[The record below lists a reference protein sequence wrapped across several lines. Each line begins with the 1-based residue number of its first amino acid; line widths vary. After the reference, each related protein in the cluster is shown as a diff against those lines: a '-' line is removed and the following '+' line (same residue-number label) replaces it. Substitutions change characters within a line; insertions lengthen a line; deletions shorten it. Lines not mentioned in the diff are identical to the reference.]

1 MITNNY
7 SNCALL
13 IDITNN
19 NRLSTDLCLE
29 KIERTV
35 LEKSDAQGMLDVTV
49 KSSADANGNDCEY
62 IYADSWA
69 LNAILNLLSYY
80 LYFFKLEYCNFFY
93 TVLFTLLLLITTY
106 YKATRKI

>member
-13 IDITNN
+13 IDTMNN

-29 KIERTV
+29 KIEGIV

-49 KSSADANGNDCEY
+49 KSSADTNGNDCEY
-62 IYADSWA
+62 I
-69 LNAILNLLSYY
+69 
-80 LYFFKLEYCNFFY
+80 
-93 TVLFTLLLLITTY
+93 
-106 YKATRKI
+106 